1 MAIFAPNFY
10 NVQISF
16 KYRQNYCQLIFV
28 CVEQVFSVL
37 EHVLARGA
45 KLCGPPCIIL
55 KFFVNMRLTK
65 NLFVYALLF
74 NKQEVES
81 VSQ

>member
-16 KYRQNYCQLIFV
+16 KYSQNYCQLIFV

-37 EHVLARGA
+37 EHVLASGS
-45 KLCGPPCIIL
+45 KFCGPPCIYISYMTL
-55 KFFVNMRLTK
+55 IETQPVNIQMIIT
-65 NLFVYALLF
+65 
-74 NKQEVES
+74 
-81 VSQ
+81 

>member
-16 KYRQNYCQLIFV
+16 KYSPNYCQFIFV

-37 EHVLARGA
+37 EHVLASGS
-45 KLCGPPCIIL
+45 KFCGPPCIYIV
-55 KFFVNMRLTK
+55 K
-65 NLFVYALLF
+65 
-74 NKQEVES
+74 EV
-81 VSQ
+81 